1 MSSKFA
7 LVRFEQHLYDE
18 IFKEYVNIFIF
29 QWFYRSTN
37 NYRPQVILPAWN
49 IYWIITI
56 QNSDEDEYGKVDEK
70 RSESVVLQEQL
81 VGIINNLLQEQD
93 NFRAR

>member
-1 MSSKFA
+1 MNNI
-7 LVRFEQHLYDE
+7 YDE
-18 IFKEYVNIFIF
+18 IFKEYVN
-29 QWFYRSTN
+29 S
-37 NYRPQVILPAWN
+37 RPLSFSSDLTGEL
-49 IYWIITI
+49 ITI
-56 QNSDEDEYGKVDEK
+56 GHKLYFPLEIFTELLQNSDEDEYGKVDEK